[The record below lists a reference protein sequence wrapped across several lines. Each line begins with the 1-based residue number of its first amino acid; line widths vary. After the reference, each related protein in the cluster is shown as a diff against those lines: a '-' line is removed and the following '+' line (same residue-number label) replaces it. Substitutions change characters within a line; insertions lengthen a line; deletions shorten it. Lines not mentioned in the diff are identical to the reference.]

1 MFSNFLK
8 INLFLILFS
17 SFSFAEVVKQID
29 IKGNLRV
36 SDEAIK
42 VLGNFKVGND
52 LNNNSLNT
60 ILKDLYSTDFF
71 KDIKISLKNNSLEIQ
86 ILENPIIQSIFING
100 IKKKNIKKKLFDIL
114 TVKEKNSYV
123 PYKIDIDRKRVLN
136 TLKTA
141 GFYFANIDTK
151 LVTNNNNTVDIIYDI
166 DVGDKA
172 NIKKIKFTGSKKFKD
187 RKLKNVITSEENKMW
202 KIISNKKYLDEQR
215 INLDKRLLNNFY
227 KNKGYYDVQINSF
240 TAEFLDSGNFE
251 LNFNINAGEKF
262 FFNEFTLELP
272 DDFEK
277 IYFDNIVKLFNKLK
291 NEPYSLS
298 RIEDILEEIDKIA
311 LSKQYEFISADVEE
325 IIVDNN
331 KLNFNIF
338 LKETEK
344 FYVDRIN
351 IFGNT
356 VTRESVIRNEFF
368 VDEGDAYNEILHTK
382 TINRLKAKRI
392 FKSVKSEVVNSEFED
407 KKILNITVEEK
418 PTGEISAGA
427 GIGTSGGSVGF
438 SVKENN
444 YLGKGIK
451 LNSTLNIEADA
462 IKGGV
467 QITIPNYRYSDNS
480 LIASAQSS
488 SEDNLTKRGFKTG
501 KTGFTLGTS
510 FEQYENFYFTPAF
523 SVYHETLET
532 DSKASKNL
540 KKQEGSYSDIFFD
553 HMISL
558 DTRDQGYQPT
568 SGFKSSFSQTLP
580 VYSQNYAIT
589 NGYTFSSYHN
599 LAEEMTGVFSIYTK
613 MITSLSDEDVR
624 ISNRLHIPSN
634 RLRGFEKGKIGPK
647 DSSGYVG
654 GNYITTLNL
663 STNLPQVLP
672 SLQNLDFVF
681 FMDAANIW
689 GVDYTNSIDDSSVI
703 RSSAGVGVDWFT
715 PIGPLNFSLSKAI
728 TSKKTDKTE
737 TFRFNLGTTF

>member
-8 INLFLILFS
+8 INLLLILFS

-100 IKKKNIKKKLFDIL
+100 IKKKNIKKQLFDIL

-227 KNKGYYDVQINSF
+227 KNKGYYNVQINSF

-262 FFNEFTLELP
+262 FFNEFSLALP

-467 QITIPNYRYSDNS
+467 QVTIPNYKYSDNS

-510 FEQYENFYFTPAF
+510 FEQYENFYFTPAI

-553 HMISL
+553 HTISL
-558 DTRDQGYQPT
+558 DKRDQGYQPT
-568 SGFKSSFSQTLP
+568 SGFNSSFSQTLP

-613 MITSLSDEDVR
+613 MITSLGDEDVR

-689 GVDYTNSIDDSSVI
+689 GVDYSSSIDDSSVI